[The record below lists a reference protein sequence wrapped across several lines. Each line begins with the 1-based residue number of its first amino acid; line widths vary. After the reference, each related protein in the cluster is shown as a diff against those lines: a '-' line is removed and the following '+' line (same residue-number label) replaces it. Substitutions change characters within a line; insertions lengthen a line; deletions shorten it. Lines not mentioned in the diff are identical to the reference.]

1 MYGDLYKQAMAT
13 CASTKKLGAKVFY
26 QLIIYK
32 LNSEKYYNFIFATE
46 IWIWVLLVKLCKYTH

>member
-1 MYGDLYKQAMAT
+1 MEIYKQAMAT

-46 IWIWVLLVKLCKYTH
+46 I